1 MKKFVLLF
9 LVGTFLP
16 LFLFAQQKV
25 TKNNSEDIP
34 VYITKTGKKYHSANC
49 FYLKGGGIPKKLSEV
64 KDSYSPCS
72 KCNPQTTQIEK
83 DNNKQQQATTQQQTS
98 TETTSKGQP
107 IYTGPRG
114 GKYHY
119 SKSGKKVYERKK
131 KK

>member
-9 LVGTFLP
+9 LVATFLP
-16 LFLFAQQKV
+16 LSHFAQQKS
-25 TKNNSEDIP
+25 TKNKSEGIT
-34 VYITKTGKKYHSANC
+34 VYITKTGKKYHTANC
-49 FYLKGGGIPKKLSEV
+49 FYLRGSGIPKKLSDV

-72 KCNPQTTQIEK
+72 KCNPQTAQINE
-83 DNNKQQQATTQQQTS
+83 DNNKKQQTS
-98 TETTSKGQP
+98 TETTSNGQP

-131 KK
+131 K

>member
-9 LVGTFLP
+9 LVGTFLS
-16 LFLFAQQKV
+16 LSLFAQQKSIPN
-25 TKNNSEDIP
+25 KLEDIT
-34 VYITKTGKKYHSANC
+34 VYITKTGKKYHSTNC
-49 FYLKGGGIPKKLSEV
+49 FYLKGGGIPKKLSDV

-72 KCNPQTTQIEK
+72 KCNPHVIKANEDTDK
-83 DNNKQQQATTQQQTS
+83 QQTS
-98 TETTSKGQP
+98 IETTSSGRQ

-131 KK
+131 K